1 MQIASLSS
9 SSTSGNSYVVW
20 DDGCR
25 PILVDCGV
33 PIRRLVSSLNEFGIL
48 PEDVAGIFITH
59 EHSDHVRAM
68 CLVTPLAQKY
78 RIPVYAA
85 PGFWD
90 WYSSYSCRLDK
101 DLMRTIKAGEVVQ
114 VSGASVKAFRKP
126 HDALEPLGFVVECG
140 GEAAGFAMD
149 LGHVTQEVE
158 DCLTGLDHLVFE
170 SNHDVDME
178 KNSGRPWHLIRRV
191 LGRLGHLSNDQAA
204 EALSRIVT
212 SGTRQVI
219 LAHLS
224 TECNTP
230 EIAKRVVSQ
239 SLKRSGKS
247 PSVHVAPAR
256 EIALFR

>member
-85 PGFWD
+85 LGFWD
-90 WYSSYSCRLDK
+90 C
-101 DLMRTIKAGEVVQ
+101 TILLAG
-114 VSGASVKAFRKP
+114 
-126 HDALEPLGFVVECG
+126 
-140 GEAAGFAMD
+140 
-149 LGHVTQEVE
+149 
-158 DCLTGLDHLVFE
+158 
-170 SNHDVDME
+170 
-178 KNSGRPWHLIRRV
+178 
-191 LGRLGHLSNDQAA
+191 
-204 EALSRIVT
+204 
-212 SGTRQVI
+212 
-219 LAHLS
+219 
-224 TECNTP
+224 
-230 EIAKRVVSQ
+230 
-239 SLKRSGKS
+239 
-247 PSVHVAPAR
+247 
-256 EIALFR
+256 

>member
-1 MQIASLSS
+1 M
-9 SSTSGNSYVVW
+9 
-20 DDGCR
+20 
-25 PILVDCGV
+25 
-33 PIRRLVSSLNEFGIL
+33 
-48 PEDVAGIFITH
+48 
-59 EHSDHVRAM
+59 
-68 CLVTPLAQKY
+68 
-78 RIPVYAA
+78 
-85 PGFWD
+85 
-90 WYSSYSCRLDK
+90 
-101 DLMRTIKAGEVVQ
+101 
-114 VSGASVKAFRKP
+114 
-126 HDALEPLGFVVECG
+126 
-140 GEAAGFAMD
+140 
-149 LGHVTQEVE
+149 TQEVE
-158 DCLTGLDHLVFE
+158 DAYGLDHLVFE

-212 SGTRQVI
+212 SRTRQVI